1 MIFRGWS
8 KYVIITSWSHVF
20 CFQASYPERWDY
32 SKANFPSGPLLT
44 PEEEARIANK
54 KAEKKKAQ
62 KALKKEKEKEVK
74 EKALIQKRET
84 EEKQRFLNLS
94 DREKRALAAEKRLL
108 AQQQELPS
116 VPRCFQC
123 AIDISGKVP
132 FEYLEYRF
140 CTPKCVKEHRLKT
153 AKKWNCDQNT

>member
-1 MIFRGWS
+1 MMPFNTF
-8 KYVIITSWSHVF
+8 YET
-20 CFQASYPERWDY
+20 Y
-32 SKANFPSGPLLT
+32 SKWAASSENL
-44 PEEEARIANK
+44 
-54 KAEKKKAQ
+54 Q
-62 KALKKEKEKEVK
+62 
-74 EKALIQKRET
+74 T

-108 AQQQELPS
+108 AQQKELPS
-116 VPRCFQC
+116 VNRCFQC

-153 AKKWNCDQNT
+153 TKK